1 MKSRTEIIMDF
12 PGDVFSA
19 YRRIRPDIRR
29 TDLELS
35 EGLSGLSGG
44 RVHVKWE
51 GDQIT
56 GSFKLR
62 GALNKLRTLSPE
74 QRRAGV
80 VTASTGNHGLAVA
93 YAAKLERIDLTL
105 FLPENAS
112 AIKREKIEAT
122 GIRPEFFGR
131 DCEKTE
137 IHARA
142 VASER
147 GRVFISP
154 YNDADVIAGQGTTA
168 VEIIDALSGL
178 EAVIVPV
185 GGGGLIAGIAG
196 TIKSFFPGVRVFGV
210 EPEVSAFMKASI
222 DAGQLVGFPE
232 RPSVADGVAGGIEP
246 GSMTFPLCRAYV
258 DDYILVSEEGIAR
271 AMGLIHKL
279 HGRIVEGAGALA
291 VAGLLAAP
299 ERFQGQRVVCVS
311 SGSNIDRRDFIAIA
325 RP

>member
-1 MKSRTEIIMDF
+1 MEFIVDF

-29 TDLELS
+29 TDLEQSAGLS
-35 EGLSGLSGG
+35 ELSGA

-93 YAAKLERIDLTL
+93 YAAKLEGIGLTL

-142 VASER
+142 VASEK
-147 GRVFISP
+147 GCVFISP
-154 YNDADVIAGQGTTA
+154 YNDPDVIAGQGTA
-168 VEIIDALSGL
+168 AIEIIEDLSGV

-196 TIKSFFPGVRVFGV
+196 TIKSLVPGARVFGV
-210 EPEVSAFMKASI
+210 EPETSAFMKASI
-222 DAGQLVGFPE
+222 DRGGLVSFPE
-232 RPSVADGVAGGIEP
+232 RPTVADAVAGGIEP
-246 GSMTFPLCRAYV
+246 GSITFPLCLTYV

-271 AMGLIHKL
+271 AMALIHKL
-279 HGRIVEGAGALA
+279 HDRIVEGAGALA

-299 ERFQGQRVVCVS
+299 ERFLGKRVVCVS
-311 SGSNIDRRDFIAIA
+311 SGSNINHRDFIAIA